1 MDRSAVIMTMTGI
14 VAFAGYTDLLF
25 MEKASSEVSNKPA
38 HMYSLAT
45 SFAAS
50 IHKIWA

>member
-1 MDRSAVIMTMTGI
+1 MIMVGI

-25 MEKASSEVSNKPA
+25 MDKASSEVSNEPA
-38 HMYSLAT
+38 QMYCLAV

-50 IHKIWA
+50 MHKEWA